1 MADDFGDLKMFHSE
15 HFLQILSGFYMNWSG
30 RVLRLFLLLFS
41 TCNDLTFYVSGALNG
56 LAFLITVFLISIIA
70 LGRIPLLFSSDRLI
84 FLLAFSTAWF
94 GMPALGECVFWRD
107 GAVTYLLPMLSGL
120 AFITPFVLWYKS
132 PKTLFPD
139 KILYGILMIPAGI
152 IAGVSHEQVIIS
164 AGFLLGLWVLY
175 ILFFNKGAKKVPVYL
190 YIGLV
195 SFLAGGVIS
204 LFAPG
209 NFKRM
214 NLLTFHASLIEKL
227 AKQAG
232 DFIIY
237 VIGYGAQNLWVWLV
251 VILLTAFIIN
261 SRFTRDRMN
270 DFILWLVTA
279 FVSILLVILFPLG
292 GQRPMY
298 YFIIFVTIAFTG
310 LLGAK
315 PENTA
320 FGNGKFKDIITALI
334 LGILITDC
342 TIGLFS
348 NYYLSGKLSER
359 QEIIKAAEGKGK
371 ITVPA
376 IDFRESHITFTS
388 DNPNAMFLE
397 SNIIVD
403 YSYETAYR
411 PKNVLDELKV
421 YLKNKTAK

>member
-1 MADDFGDLKMFHSE
+1 MKNKIFNLILFILFILVIFIGVMQPRMADDFGDLKMFHSE

-139 KILYGILMIPAGI
+139 KILYGILIIPAGI

-310 LLGAK
+310 LLGANLK
-315 PENTA
+315 TRRSAMESL
-320 FGNGKFKDIITALI
+320 KI
-334 LGILITDC
+334 LSRL
-342 TIGLFS
+342 
-348 NYYLSGKLSER
+348 
-359 QEIIKAAEGKGK
+359 
-371 ITVPA
+371 
-376 IDFRESHITFTS
+376 
-388 DNPNAMFLE
+388 
-397 SNIIVD
+397 
-403 YSYETAYR
+403 
-411 PKNVLDELKV
+411 
-421 YLKNKTAK
+421 